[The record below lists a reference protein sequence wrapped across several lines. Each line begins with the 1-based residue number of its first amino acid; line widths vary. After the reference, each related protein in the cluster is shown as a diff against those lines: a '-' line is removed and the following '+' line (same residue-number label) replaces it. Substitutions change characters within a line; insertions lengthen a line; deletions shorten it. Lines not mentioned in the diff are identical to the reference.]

1 VDLRRLRHGEWIAG
15 ISGVVLL
22 VSMFFD
28 WYGIAFPSSG
38 RFVGDTTANAWESF
52 AVVDIFLAAAAL
64 LGIALFL
71 TAATQRSPAVPQSV
85 GALTVP
91 VAFVAAILVLLR
103 LLDVPGW
110 ESVFNGEGAFLN
122 LSAGAKGLGVER
134 EPGLYL
140 GVAATLGVL
149 VGAWRSIG
157 DESFPRAATEQVEVT
172 PLPAPKPRSEPA
184 TDE

>member
-22 VSMFFD
+22 VSLFLD
-28 WYGIAFPSSG
+28 WYSVSDSAGAHFI
-38 RFVGDTTANAWESF
+38 GDTTTNAWESF
-52 AVVDIFLAAAAL
+52 TVVDVFLAAAGAFGVAL
-64 LGIALFL
+64 AV
-71 TAATQRSPAVPQSV
+71 TAATQRSPAVPQAV

-91 VAFVAAILVLLR
+91 IAFVAAILVLIR

-110 ESVFNGEGAFLN
+110 QSVFQNGEGAYLN
-122 LSAGAKGLGVER
+122 TTSGGPAVTR
-134 EPGLYL
+134 EIGLYI
-140 GVAATLGVL
+140 GIAGTLGVL

-157 DESFPRAATEQVEVT
+157 DQSFPKGAGPRVEVT

-184 TDE
+184 GDDE